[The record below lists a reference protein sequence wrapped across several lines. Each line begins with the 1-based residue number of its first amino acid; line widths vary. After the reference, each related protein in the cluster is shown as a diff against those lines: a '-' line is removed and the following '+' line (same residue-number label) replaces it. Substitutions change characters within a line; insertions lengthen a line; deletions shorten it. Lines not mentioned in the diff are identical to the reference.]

1 MWHICTDITAFTL
14 AKSVTH
20 FIVTSMNH
28 LIELAIKSYRVVFM
42 ILAFIV
48 IAGSI
53 AYVSIPKESSPDVQ
67 VPIIYVSMFLEGV
80 SPEDAERLLIRP
92 MEKKLQAIEGVK
104 EMTSE
109 ATLGFASVSL
119 EFDAGFNPD
128 AALADVRA
136 QVDKAVPE
144 LPADAEEPNVSE
156 VNFSQFPVINVVLSG
171 DTNLRTLV
179 TLARNL
185 RDKIEGI
192 SGVLEAKIAGDREE
206 VLDIILNPA
215 TLENYGIQP
224 AQVLQSVSN
233 NNILV
238 AAGQLDTS
246 DGRFGVKLP
255 GLIETYE
262 DLLNIPIIS
271 TANKVVTLRDV
282 AEVRRTFKDETG
294 RARING
300 KRAVGISVS
309 KRAGANLLDT
319 IAAVKNVVAEEQQYF
334 PDSVEVTYSQDT
346 SGEVRNMLGDLE
358 NNVVLAVLLV
368 LIVILY
374 VMGVR
379 SALLVAFAI
388 PGAFLIATMF
398 LSLMGLTMNIVVLFS
413 LILSAGLLVDSAI
426 VVCEYAERLMQQGIS
441 AAQAYGRAAKRM
453 SMPIIAS
460 TLTTLAVF
468 MPLLFWPGIVG
479 QFMKYMPITLILTL
493 SGSILM
499 ALIFLPTIGSR
510 LARFE
515 TMDRMNEQ
523 EEEEQI
529 SHNAITA
536 SYARTVNRILDM
548 PWRVTIGVLGVVA
561 GIFVLFVVAKPGVEF
576 FPNIE
581 PENAN
586 LIVRGSGN
594 LSIQQQDNIMREV
607 EELLQPLSN
616 EVDIFYTQA
625 GKTTLRGAAEDTI
638 GLVQFEFTDWDKR
651 RPSSE
656 ILDDV
661 KQRLSNIPGIKVET
675 AQQEKGP
682 PSGKDIQLEF
692 RSRYPEILTPA
703 VKTFLNQAEAIDG
716 LTNLQDDLPVPRIE
730 WEYEVNRVLAGRN
743 NISVSEI
750 GQLIK
755 FVTNGAKINEY
766 RPDDSDDELD
776 IVVRFPEEYRTLSQ
790 LSALRVMSMNGT
802 LEPIENYVTRTPQ
815 QAVSVIKRTEG
826 KRVMNIKADVKEG
839 ILPDNKVQQIKAWID
854 KQDLPEALE
863 VRFRGENED
872 QAEAQAFLSAAF
884 GIALFAMALILTAQF
899 NSVYRMFVI
908 MSAVFLSTGG
918 VFLGNVLTM
927 QPFGIVMGGVGVISL
942 AGIVVNNNIILID
955 TYDQQCKAGYA
966 VRDALI
972 RACALRLRPI
982 LLTAGTTILGL
993 IPMVAAMN
1001 IDFIDR
1007 NITFGAPSSQWWRQ
1021 LSTAIAGG
1029 LTFATILT
1037 LFVTPAMIYLK
1048 DRKSLKIQN

>member
-1 MWHICTDITAFTL
+1 MNR
-14 AKSVTH
+14 
-20 FIVTSMNH
+20 FID
-28 LIELAIKSYRVVFM
+28 LAIASYRVVFM

-48 IAGSI
+48 IAGSM
-53 AYVSIPKESSPDVQ
+53 AYITIPKESSPDVQ
-67 VPIIYVSMFLEGV
+67 VPVIYVSMYLEGV

-92 MEKKLQAIEGVK
+92 MEKKLQSIEGVK

-128 AALADVRA
+128 AALADARA

-144 LPADAEEPNVSE
+144 LPADADEPNVTE

-185 RDKIEGI
+185 RDKIEGVA
-192 SGVLEAKIAGDREE
+192 GVLEAKIAGDREE
-206 VLDIILNPA
+206 VLDIILDPA
-215 TLENYGIQP
+215 TLETYRIQP

-233 NNILV
+233 NNILI
-238 AAGQLDTS
+238 AAGQLDTT

-271 TANKVVTLRDV
+271 TADKVVTLRDV
-282 AEVRRTFKDETG
+282 AQVRRTFKDETG

-319 IAAVKNVVAEEQQYF
+319 IAAVKTVVAQEQQYF
-334 PDSVEVTYSQDT
+334 PDSVNITYSQDT
-346 SGEVRNMLGDLE
+346 SSEVRNMLGDLE

-368 LIVILY
+368 VIVILY

-379 SALLVAFAI
+379 SAILIACAI

-398 LSLMGLTMNIVVLFS
+398 LSLMGFTMNIVVLFS

-426 VVCEYAERLMQQGIS
+426 VVCEYAQRLMQQGMS
-441 AAQAYGRAAKRM
+441 ASYAYGRAAKRM
-453 SMPIIAS
+453 AMPIIAS

-479 QFMKYMPITLILTL
+479 QFMQYMPITLILTL

-499 ALIFLPTIGSR
+499 ALIFLPTIGSC
-510 LARFE
+510 LARYE
-515 TMDRMNEQ
+515 SQDQPSTLK
-523 EEEEQI
+523 EEEEHI
-529 SHNAITA
+529 SDNPVTV
-536 SYARTVNRILDM
+536 SYAHTVSRILDM
-548 PWRVTIGVLGVVA
+548 PWRVTFIVLGVVA
-561 GIFVLFVVAKPGVEF
+561 GIFILFAVVRPGVEF
-576 FPNIE
+576 FPTIE
-581 PENAN
+581 PSNAN
-586 LIVRGSGN
+586 LIVRSSGN
-594 LSIQQQDNIMREV
+594 LSIEQQDNIMRNV
-607 EELLQPLSN
+607 ETLLQPLQD
-616 EVDIFYTQA
+616 EVNIFYTQS
-625 GKTTLRGAAEDTI
+625 GSTTLRGAPEDTI
-638 GLVQFEFTDWDKR
+638 GLIQFEFAQWHQR
-651 RPSSE
+651 RSSSD
-656 ILDDV
+656 ILQEV
-661 KQRLSNIPGIKVET
+661 KERLNDISGIKVET
-675 AQQEKGP
+675 AKQKKGP
-682 PSGKDIQLEF
+682 SSGKDIQLEF
-692 RSRYPEILTPA
+692 SSRYPELLTPA
-703 VKTFLNQAEAIDG
+703 VRKFIEKAETLGG
-716 LTNLQDDLPVPRIE
+716 LTNIQDDLPIPRIE

-743 NISVSEI
+743 NISVNDI

-776 IVVRFPEEYRTLSQ
+776 IVVRFPKHYRTLSQ
-790 LSALRVMSMNGT
+790 LSSLRVISGDGA
-802 LEPIENYVTRTPQ
+802 LEPITNYVTRTPK
-815 QAVSVIKRTEG
+815 QAISIIKRIDG
-826 KRVMNIKADVKEG
+826 KRVMTIEADVEDG
-839 ILPDNKVQQIKAWID
+839 ILADNKVAQIRSWIEQQN
-854 KQDLPEALE
+854 LPDALQ
-863 VRFRGENED
+863 VRFRGDNED
-872 QAEAQAFLSAAF
+872 QAQAQAFLSAAF
-884 GIALFAMALILTAQF
+884 GIALFTMALILTAQF
-899 NSVYRMFVI
+899 NSLYRMFVI

-918 VFLGNVLTM
+918 VFLGNVITM

-955 TYDQQCKAGYA
+955 TYDQQCKAGYD
-966 VRDALI
+966 VRQALI

-993 IPMVAAMN
+993 IPMVAAVN

-1007 NITFGAPSSQWWRQ
+1007 NITYGAPSSQWWRQ

-1029 LTFATILT
+1029 LTFATLLT
-1037 LFVTPAMIYLK
+1037 LFVTPAMLYLK
-1048 DRKSLKIQN
+1048 DRKHK